1 MNILKFVYTDLK
13 ILPAK
18 RDTLL
23 RSECLLMKSHDMIG
37 DIEAGIHL
45 TDFNL
50 LVSIV
55 LRGRESRLHELILNG
70 EGIDSGMQLS
80 TGTINRTVGSEK

>member
-1 MNILKFVYTDLK
+1 
-13 ILPAK
+13 
-18 RDTLL
+18 
-23 RSECLLMKSHDMIG
+23 MKSHDMIG

-55 LRGRESRLHELILNG
+55 LRGRESRLHELILKG
-70 EGIDSGMQLS
+70 EGIDSGMKLS

>member
-1 MNILKFVYTDLK
+1 
-13 ILPAK
+13 
-18 RDTLL
+18 
-23 RSECLLMKSHDMIG
+23 MIG

>member
-1 MNILKFVYTDLK
+1 
-13 ILPAK
+13 
-18 RDTLL
+18 
-23 RSECLLMKSHDMIG
+23 MKSHDMIG

-55 LRGRESRLHELILNG
+55 LRGRESRLHELTLKG
-70 EGIDSGMQLS
+70 EGSDSGMKLS